1 VIGHPK
7 EGDHEAANSS
17 SILATAGVAAIALM
31 AASALA
37 QTQFRDDKTG
47 KVWTLD
53 NVSQDYKAGPAT
65 PASPRD
71 RAFDPNA
78 QRVIVEG
85 VAVQRPRANLMGV
98 VPVTAGPS
106 VPIVT
111 IDGASLQA
119 VPGERWLAVLYV
131 TNNSANVVETVVG
144 CTFTNAGRK
153 VEDTRAIIPAAGPG
167 ERLGLA
173 VYGPPVSLFVDQA
186 TCRVM
191 SPA

>member
-1 VIGHPK
+1 MKRAIRLSTLV
-7 EGDHEAANSS
+7 AAGAVT
-17 SILATAGVAAIALM
+17 LATM
-31 AASALA
+31 AVSALA
-37 QTQFRDDKTG
+37 QTQFRDDRTG

-53 NVSQDYKAGPAT
+53 NVSQDGKAGGAT
-65 PASPRD
+65 PTSPQD
-71 RAFDPNA
+71 RAFNPSA
-78 QRVIVEG
+78 QMAVVEG
-85 VAVQRPRANLMGV
+85 VTVQRPRANLMGV

-131 TNNSANVVETVVG
+131 TNNSANVIETVVG
-144 CTFTNAGRK
+144 CTFTNGERK
-153 VEDTRAIIPAAGPG
+153 VEDTRAIIQPAGPG

-173 VYGPPVSLFVDQA
+173 VNGPRVDLFVDRV

-191 SPA
+191 TPA

>member
-1 VIGHPK
+1 MNRPIRLSTL
-7 EGDHEAANSS
+7 AA
-17 SILATAGVAAIALM
+17 AGAVAIAM
-31 AASALA
+31 MIASATA

-47 KVWTLD
+47 KIWTLD
-53 NVSQDYKAGPAT
+53 NVSQDGKAGGAT
-65 PASPRD
+65 PSSPRD
-71 RAFDPNA
+71 RAFDPSA
-78 QRVIVEG
+78 QTAVVEG
-85 VAVQRPRANLMGV
+85 VTVQRPRANLMGV

-119 VPGERWLAVLYV
+119 VPAERWLAVLYV
-131 TNNSANVVETVVG
+131 TNNSATVVETVVG
-144 CTFTNAGRK
+144 CTFTNGERK
-153 VEDTRAIIPAAGPG
+153 VEDTRAIIQPAGPG

-173 VYGPPVSLFVDQA
+173 VYGPRVDLFVDRV